1 MKFKIKN
8 KNYEMKYGI
17 RAMMMYENITNHS
30 FAPTTMTDVVTFLY
44 CIVITSTEDY
54 SYTFD
59 DFIDALD
66 KHPEMLNEFTEWLNT
81 VIAVQNNVK
90 KN

>member
-1 MKFKIKN
+1 MKININEKDITL
-8 KNYEMKYGI
+8 KYSL